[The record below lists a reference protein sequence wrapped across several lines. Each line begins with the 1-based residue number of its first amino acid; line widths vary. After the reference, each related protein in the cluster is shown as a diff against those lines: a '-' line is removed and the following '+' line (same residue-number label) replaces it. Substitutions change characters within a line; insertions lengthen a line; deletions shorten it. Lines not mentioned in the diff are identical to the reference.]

1 MAGIPQSS
9 HHCSQPSEGN
19 SFIASLA
26 THDENNISSGTSQM
40 SQHDRYLGSQSMPT
54 ERPEPPY
61 QLPSLQEYGQDSQWW
76 GFGSSQPSAPSLHP
90 FCPVSPSPYAP
101 VQGEL
106 NLAPLQFSRLQQN
119 TVNQAPHQHSLPSS
133 YLAAT
138 TPSDHPNSRQ
148 RKTEEDDT
156 TSFREAEDSL
166 SSYDWLIHN
175 GGDSLLT
182 STDGSGRQIVPGSYM
197 EPCNPGAEDR
207 GYGEVQHHYTEQSTV
222 KGLNALRGIE
232 SWRPCPVQGEVCVSD
247 DYYKLDSMSVSL
259 NCRSV
264 TDKREAFR
272 VNTNQKWNSAA
283 IENARQSQGQILQ
296 ETDTPVDSSTSL
308 ASGIHPSLLNKS
320 FSGVYEP
327 FVKDADKTNTGE
339 FNLQTK
345 KFPRDPDDFDDRSP
359 TFDSSMCDFGS
370 GNMHSPTASNTASHL
385 DHGSHSQLAPESW
398 ERCNICDE
406 NPSCERK
413 PAFSSPANRRRHMRE
428 HHSGSQRI
436 LFKCLLDDHGSPCGI
451 SVKNARYR
459 KKHVKSIHKTEFSKL
474 PPIDKKH
481 RPNNETDKMLDKWF
495 AKVQTST

>member
-1 MAGIPQSS
+1 MNSAGIPQSS
-9 HHCSQPSEGN
+9 HHCSQASEGN

-26 THDENNISSGTSQM
+26 THDENNISSATSQM
-40 SQHDRYLGSQSMPT
+40 SQYDRYLGSQSMPT
-54 ERPEPPY
+54 GRPTPPY

-76 GFGSSQPSAPSLHP
+76 DFGGSQPSAPSLHP
-90 FCPVSPSPYAP
+90 LCPVSPSPYAP
-101 VQGEL
+101 VQDEL
-106 NLAPLQFSRLQQN
+106 NLAPLQFSRSQQN

-133 YLAAT
+133 YFAAT

-148 RKTEEDDT
+148 RNNEEDDT
-156 TSFREAEDSL
+156 TSFREVEDSL

-175 GGDSLLT
+175 GGDSLLS
-182 STDGSGRQIVPGSYM
+182 STYM

-207 GYGEVQHHYTEQSTV
+207 GYGEVQQHYTEQSTV
-222 KGLNALRGIE
+222 KGTNALRGIE
-232 SWRPCPVQGEVCVSD
+232 SWRDCPVQGEISVSD
-247 DYYKLDSMSVSL
+247 DSYRLDSMSISL
-259 NCRSV
+259 NYRSA

-283 IENARQSQGQILQ
+283 IENYPARQSQGQISQ

-308 ASGIHPSLLNKS
+308 TSGIYPSLLNKS

-359 TFDSSMCDFGS
+359 TFDSSVCDFGS
-370 GNMHSPTASNTASHL
+370 GNIQSPTVSNTTSHL
-385 DHGSHSQLAPESW
+385 DHGSHSQLAPESS

-413 PAFSSPANRRRHMRE
+413 PGFSGPANRRRHMRE

-436 LFKCLLDDHGSPCGI
+436 HFKCLLDDHGSPCGT

-459 KKHVKSIHKTEFSKL
+459 KKHVKSIHQREFSEL

-495 AKVQTST
+495 AKKVQPST